1 MDGVEMVLGIVLM
14 VMGVSLIIAAAIR
27 TVRRGG
33 ASGAYEMFAL
43 PAVGAALILLGRWM
57 LE

>member
-1 MDGVEMVLGIVLM
+1 MNGVEMVLGIVLM
-14 VMGVSLIIAAAIR
+14 VMGVSLIIAAVIR

-33 ASGAYEMFAL
+33 TARAYELFAL
-43 PAVGAALILLGRWM
+43 PAVGAGLILLGRWI